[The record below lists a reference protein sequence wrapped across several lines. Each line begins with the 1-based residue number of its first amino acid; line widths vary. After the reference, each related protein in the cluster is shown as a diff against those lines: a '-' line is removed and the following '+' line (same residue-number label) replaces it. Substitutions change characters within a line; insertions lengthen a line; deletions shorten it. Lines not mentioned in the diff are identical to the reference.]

1 MLRTE
6 NNVIGKAKEKFNPV
20 KRFKQLAR
28 SALINQQ
35 WLSELAEQ
43 QRTKVAVHRP
53 KVTGILTNNEKNL
66 LRKFSGFRTDSER
79 LSLVNLMANLIVFSQ
94 IPPKLR
100 ARLAP
105 YAYFIIIDP
114 KRKIIEEGR
123 QPATVY
129 FVLNGDIAVT
139 KKEWSSVK
147 NKYIDKLEYICG
159 PGEWLGEIEIL
170 ENLKRRHTYTS
181 KSEVELL
188 ALDRAD
194 FERILMPYVKEIWEE
209 KKTAMRYLGYFS
221 FFSNEQV
228 ISACQLA
235 TLQQFEPYETIY
247 HENKGLQTFVC
258 FVISGTCMILQCLR
272 IKVSKNQNRK
282 QFALTDVV
290 KRNDVFRKVSTAEIR
305 SFMRTKPQFD
315 LTQFSLKKNESESD
329 YDIQQQ
335 KKNVMDVK
343 AFKEMCA
350 GLEPD
355 DKGSVISSKFSF
367 FSPTHSFSSF
377 PIEEDECNEHNF
389 TEDQEEDGI
398 LSEES
403 FGESEEV
410 VVKSSSYK
418 NSVIGLKLNSEED
431 NMIYSKESIENHFI
445 DVGRINKGG
454 VIGLGEDMEHRI
466 IVAETKV
473 QCLLLPRYWL
483 FEHNQN
489 PANMWHRQRIQLEIN
504 IPSREKLFKFY
515 MDLRKWD
522 TFKNEITSSFKNSGT
537 KLQDIPIMAHIISS
551 GQ

>member
-6 NNVIGKAKEKFNPV
+6 NNVNGKAKEKFNAA

-282 QFALTDVV
+282 KFALTDVV

-431 NMIYSKESIENHFI
+431 NMVYIFQGKY
-445 DVGRINKGG
+445 
-454 VIGLGEDMEHRI
+454 
-466 IVAETKV
+466 
-473 QCLLLPRYWL
+473 
-483 FEHNQN
+483 
-489 PANMWHRQRIQLEIN
+489 
-504 IPSREKLFKFY
+504 
-515 MDLRKWD
+515 
-522 TFKNEITSSFKNSGT
+522 
-537 KLQDIPIMAHIISS
+537 
-551 GQ
+551 